1 MGADLTK
8 EEMIKYEI
16 EQLEGEEIE
25 INKQLRDLQLRLNQL
40 VPKKD
45 KVKVKELEA
54 MKPITD
60 PTQIDKDELQYEPQT
75 VIPNYFNND
84 SDLSQQI
91 DFYGN
96 NNNEEVKSNEEEE
109 SKKSASQLSSSK
121 SESDS
126 GSKSSDSDSES
137 KSVQS
142 SSKHDSDMKEL
153 KMDSI
158 ANYKDDIE
166 SNNGVPMR
174 RNN

>member
-16 EQLEGEEIE
+16 EQLEDKEIE

-40 VPKKD
+40 VPKKE
-45 KVKVKELEA
+45 KVKVKKLEE
-54 MKPITD
+54 MEPITD
-60 PTQIDKDELQYEPQT
+60 PTQIDKDELKYEPQT

-84 SDLSQQI
+84 DDLSQQI

-121 SESDS
+121 
-126 GSKSSDSDSES
+126 SDSES

>member
-45 KVKVKELEA
+45 KDKVKELEA

-84 SDLSQQI
+84 NDLSQQI
-91 DFYGN
+91 D
-96 NNNEEVKSNEEEE
+96 
-109 SKKSASQLSSSK
+109 
-121 SESDS
+121 
-126 GSKSSDSDSES
+126 
-137 KSVQS
+137 
-142 SSKHDSDMKEL
+142 
-153 KMDSI
+153 
-158 ANYKDDIE
+158 
-166 SNNGVPMR
+166 
-174 RNN
+174 

>member
-16 EQLEGEEIE
+16 EQLEHKEIE

-40 VPKKD
+40 VPKKE
-45 KVKVKELEA
+45 KVKVKKLEE
-54 MKPITD
+54 MEPITD
-60 PTQIDKDELQYEPQT
+60 PTQIDKDELKYEPQT
-75 VIPNYFNND
+75 VIPNYFNNND
-84 SDLSQQI
+84 DLSQQI

-121 SESDS
+121 SDSDS
-126 GSKSSDSDSES
+126 GSNSSNSES

-142 SSKHDSDMKEL
+142 SSKHDSEMKEL

>member
-8 EEMIKYEI
+8 EEMIKYEV
-16 EQLEGEEIE
+16 EQLEDREIE
-25 INKQLRDLQLRLNQL
+25 INRQLRELQLRLNQL
-40 VPKKD
+40 VPKKEKI
-45 KVKVKELEA
+45 KVKTIEA
-54 MKPITD
+54 MEPITD
-60 PTQIDKDELQYEPQT
+60 PSKIDKEELKFEPQA

-84 SDLSQQI
+84 NDLSQQI
-91 DFYGN
+91 NFYGSGGD
-96 NNNEEVKSNEEEE
+96 EEVKSNEEEE

-121 SESDS
+121 SDSDS
-126 GSKSSDSDSES
+126 GSKSSNSNDS
-137 KSVQS
+137 KSVES

-166 SNNGVPMR
+166 SNNGVPVR